1 MQNETKSITLN
12 IGQKSFKLL
21 ANASQEEY
29 YRKAEN
35 RINSYMRQLS
45 EKKRIADRMD
55 LMGYALIY
63 FAIKE
68 VYLVERQQYVDAKL
82 KDNLKALQEVLR
94 KTLEGMENDR

>member
-1 MQNETKSITLN
+1 
-12 IGQKSFKLL
+12 
-21 ANASQEEY
+21 
-29 YRKAEN
+29 
-35 RINSYMRQLS
+35 
-45 EKKRIADRMD
+45 MD

-68 VYLVERQQYVDAKL
+68 VYLVERQQYVDTKL